1 MKHLLNNIS
10 EEERNSILEQH
21 GGGMKVFN
29 ENFHKMVNKKLGH
42 VDLYE
47 QTETTDDSSVFSTK
61 KISELS
67 DNDKERLRSSDSG
80 VWDSLVGNT
89 TFKGQNYSEDYVKK
103 LLSNLNLFIVERAL
117 AMTTLSMDDAIERV
131 LAMLP
136 QYFKNDAYVQNST
149 NLKNNLADV
158 QKMLGDNEGLK
169 LVKNVALKNYNHNK
183 TRTMGA

>member
-47 QTETTDDSSVFSTK
+47 QTETTDDSSAFSTK

-80 VWDSLVGNT
+80 G
-89 TFKGQNYSEDYVKK
+89 
-103 LLSNLNLFIVERAL
+103 
-117 AMTTLSMDDAIERV
+117 DACCV
-131 LAMLP
+131 
-136 QYFKNDAYVQNST
+136 Y
-149 NLKNNLADV
+149 
-158 QKMLGDNEGLK
+158 LG
-169 LVKNVALKNYNHNK
+169 
-183 TRTMGA
+183 